1 MINFKSPLIGL
12 VKGAMSPQDFELS
25 GNLTPEHSNK
35 MIDVIRDNSQFLSK
49 VETVKMAK
57 LETEVDAHDIAEGIL
72 VRVAEGTEPTDEQ
85 LTGIENI
92 GCKLKA
98 LPVQLFSNVK
108 KSTIENNAFNVN
120 FDEET
125 FTKFMKRFSNELVY
139 LGFAGESAEGISFK
153 TLNHGWL
160 DIARTSD
167 KTNKATYAA
176 NATISDRLT
185 ALVRQ
190 IHEDVIGEASIIIN
204 PKDYQEYLLEI
215 AKDTATASILLN
227 ATAKSFLGY
236 PIEVQNKIPQGT
248 YLATPLKNLV
258 FGMCMDIFRSRE
270 WNNRKRVVEYTFD
283 VSCDY
288 EIIVKKWATIC
299 EQEV

>member
-1 MINFKSPLIGL
+1 MINSKSPLIGL

-49 VETVKMAK
+49 VETIKMVK

-108 KSTIENNAFNVN
+108 KSTIENNAFNTN
-120 FDEET
+120 FDDET

-167 KTNKATYAA
+167 KTNKATYTSA
-176 NATISDRLT
+176 ATISDRLT

-283 VSCDY
+283 VACDY

-299 EQEV
+299 EKEI